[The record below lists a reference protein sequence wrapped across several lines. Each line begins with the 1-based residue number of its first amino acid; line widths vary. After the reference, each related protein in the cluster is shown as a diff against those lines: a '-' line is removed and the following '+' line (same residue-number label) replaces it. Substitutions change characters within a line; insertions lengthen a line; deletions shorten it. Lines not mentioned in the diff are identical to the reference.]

1 MIMMLP
7 LAQLVAT
14 LDGMS
19 YRARLLGR
27 AKWGKLQKSIPHG
40 SQSRFVETYA
50 CLLLAPARSAGPLR
64 RAHGGIADIGR
75 DPPHGGELHPDGDE
89 LIYVI
94 SGKVRVVG
102 ESAPHESCE
111 LGPGGACIV
120 SKGEWHCVRILEPT
134 RLLHI
139 TPGPQGD
146 HRPIGASRRP

>member
-1 MIMMLP
+1 MGRIRVVDSARFSIAISRDLCMSPVEHRPGQPALC
-7 LAQLVAT
+7 
-14 LDGMS
+14 DGLM
-19 YRARLLGR
+19 
-27 AKWGKLQKSIPHG
+27 
-40 SQSRFVETYA
+40 V
-50 CLLLAPARSAGPLR
+50 
-64 RAHGGIADIGR
+64 GIADLSR

-102 ESAPHESCE
+102 ESSPHESCD

-120 SKGEWHCVRILEPT
+120 SKGEWHRVRILEPT

-146 HRPIGASRRP
+146 HRPIGASRSP

>member
-1 MIMMLP
+1 MGRITKVDSARFSIAISRDLCMCPVEHLP
-7 LAQLVAT
+7 GPPALC
-14 LDGMS
+14 DGLM
-19 YRARLLGR
+19 
-27 AKWGKLQKSIPHG
+27 
-40 SQSRFVETYA
+40 V
-50 CLLLAPARSAGPLR
+50 
-64 RAHGGIADIGR
+64 GIAEMDR

-102 ESAPHESCE
+102 ESAPHEFCE

-120 SKGEWHCVRILEPT
+120 SKGEWHRVQILEPT

-146 HRPIGASRRP
+146 HRPIGASRLP

>member
-1 MIMMLP
+1 MPAMKRGEPNLTVTGWGSEMGKITK
-7 LAQLVAT
+7 V
-14 LDGMS
+14 DS
-19 YRARLLGR
+19 ARL
-27 AKWGKLQKSIPHG
+27 SIAI
-40 SQSRFVETYA
+40 SRDFCMSAVA
-50 CLLLAPARSAGPLR
+50 HRPGPPALCDGLMV
-64 RAHGGIADIGR
+64 GIADMDR

-120 SKGEWHCVRILEPT
+120 SKGEWHRVSILEPT